1 MSRLL
6 IIEDGDEYLRF
17 FERYLTEHSYQ
28 QVRQLEDCLEAL
40 EGAAPPQGLVVDL
53 RFDRVPREALTGDAD
68 EVAEE
73 LFGGDID
80 AAWRYI
86 VDNQGF
92 LILRE
97 LREAGHEQPALLIS
111 ELSERRLENLRRL
124 YGALDAVPTFD
135 VRSIRAA
142 LERLL

>member
-1 MSRLL
+1 M

-17 FERYLTEHSYQ
+17 FERYLTEHSYR
-28 QVRQLEDCLEAL
+28 QVRKLEGCLEAL
-40 EGAAPPQGLVVDL
+40 ESQEPPQALVVDL
-53 RFDRVPREALTGDAD
+53 RFDRVPREALTGDVD

-97 LREAGHEQPALLIS
+97 LREAGHTQPALLIS

-124 YGALDAVPTFD
+124 YGDLDAVPTFD
-135 VRSIRAA
+135 TGSIRSA
-142 LERLL
+142 LEALL